1 MNNCDITLLAEILA
15 KITSDQ
21 RLDEKKSLVQRKD
34 LPGYV

>member
-1 MNNCDITLLAEILA
+1 MNNCDITLLVKILA
-15 KITSDQ
+15 TLTSDQ